1 MLKKNLKIIYD
12 VILKIKTLNF
22 ASRIFY
28 DVWIFRIVCSKA
40 ITTNHNRCRHQQ

>member
-28 DVWIFRIVCSKA
+28 DVWIKIL
-40 ITTNHNRCRHQQ
+40 RCMDFQDCL